1 MFGRNV
7 KRQRSDPAK
16 QAAVRAFCEEHPGVA
31 LQVFALRM
39 EAARDGTKVSVERV
53 ENVIPPE
60 VRDTMPV
67 SVQELLMW
75 M

>member
-16 QAAVRAFCEEHPGVA
+16 QAAVRTFCEEYPGVA
-31 LQVFALRM
+31 SQVFALRM